1 VPGKFSIAL
10 GSLLA
15 AAAVALGAFG
25 AHGLKPR
32 LESRFADLD
41 EQRRIEEVSKSIDQ
55 WHTGAHYHFG
65 HAGAMVLAG
74 AAAWRLRPGARKS
87 AVIGFVIG
95 ILLFSGGLYLYVL
108 GGPAWIVHVVPIG
121 GLAFI
126 FGWIALAAAA
136 LSTREH
142 LGHRQSPGMP

>member
-1 VPGKFSIAL
+1 MPGKHSIAC

-15 AAAVALGAFG
+15 AIAVALGAFG

-65 HAGAMVLAG
+65 HAGAMVLSG
-74 AAAWRLRPGARKS
+74 AAAWRLRPGARKA
-87 AVIGFVIG
+87 AVIGFVVG

-108 GGPAWIVHVVPIG
+108 GGPAWLVHVVPIG
-121 GLAFI
+121 GMAFI
-126 FGWIALAAAA
+126 LGWVALAASA

-142 LGHRQSPGMP
+142 PGPRQPPGTP

>member
-1 VPGKFSIAL
+1 L
-10 GSLLA
+10 
-15 AAAVALGAFG
+15 AVALGAFG

-32 LESRFADLD
+32 LEARFAGLD
-41 EQRRIEEVSKSIDQ
+41 EHRRMEEVSKATDQ

-74 AAAWRLRPGARKS
+74 AAAWRLRQGARKA
-87 AVIGFVIG
+87 AVIAFVVG

-108 GGPAWIVHVVPIG
+108 GGPAWLVHFVPIG
-121 GLAFI
+121 GVAFI
-126 FGWIALAAAA
+126 LGWLALAAAA

-142 LGHRQSPGMP
+142 PDPRQSPGTR